1 MRLPACVFVTR
12 AEVLRGAEAA
22 ARTAVRGL
30 EELRRVNSA
39 LPWLASTG
47 GPAAANSSRLTKG
60 VVKLGWSWEAKFVW
74 FWRGEAQLARYLAD
88 AMALPGCTAEG
99 CIVQEWVDFD
109 FELRLFFLPER
120 GWTPASAPL
129 RPTHHEYTA
138 WRNVEGEDA
147 PGKFL
152 KPTEAEALR
161 WFEGDEVA
169 LASAHSQ
176 AVAASQP
183 LIAELQTKHPEAVPM
198 VRMDWMV
205 KRRRRGE
212 AQVVFGEY
220 CEMGACCLK
229 WEDGPPKIWRAA
241 LDFALS

>member
-1 MRLPACVFVTR
+1 M
-12 AEVLRGAEAA
+12 
-22 ARTAVRGL
+22 
-30 EELRRVNSA
+30 
-39 LPWLASTG
+39 G
-47 GPAAANSSRLTKG
+47 G
-60 VVKLGWSWEAKFVW
+60 
-74 FWRGEAQLARYLAD
+74 
-88 AMALPGCTAEG
+88 
-99 CIVQEWVDFD
+99 
-109 FELRLFFLPER
+109 LRLRAAPFFLPAR

-161 WFEGDEVA
+161 WFEGDEAA
-169 LASAHSQ
+169 LASAHAQ

-198 VRMDWMV
+198 IRMDWMV
-205 KRRRRGE
+205 KRRRAGE

-229 WEDGPPKIWRAA
+229 WEEGPPKIWRAA
-241 LDFALS
+241 LDFALC